1 MNNISKLIELSE
13 SITYYLDTE
22 LEKKG
27 IKVFKSIDD
36 VEKLNLIN
44 NETVNTCLCQ
54 YILDELSMI
63 QGKRIEIR
71 KSNDYIGDAATAKVV
86 KIGKYPMFVYDKN
99 LNLIRIEYGRKH
111 TVKNLT
117 IGLIKVVEENM
128 AKLNKDVKTKKL
140 MLEV

>member
-1 MNNISKLIELSE
+1 MLFRYRI
-13 SITYYLDTE
+13 
-22 LEKKG
+22 EKKG
-27 IKVFKSIDD
+27 IKVFKSIDN

-54 YILDELSMI
+54 YILDELAMI
-63 QGKRIEIR
+63 QGKRIEIT
-71 KSNDYIGDAATAKVV
+71 KTNDYIGDAATAKVV

-128 AKLNKDVKTKKL
+128 AKLNKDVKSKKL